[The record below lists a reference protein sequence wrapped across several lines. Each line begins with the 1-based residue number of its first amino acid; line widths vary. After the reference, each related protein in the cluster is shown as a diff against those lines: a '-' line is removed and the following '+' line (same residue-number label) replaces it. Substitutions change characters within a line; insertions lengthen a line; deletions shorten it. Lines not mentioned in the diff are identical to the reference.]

1 MTPTFKILLT
11 SLFLLFPAE
20 ILVSAGKYPYCKLT
34 ATHEYHDN
42 FGPLFLEHRY
52 ACTFPPSP
60 SVSRHH
66 HHPPPRTYSDRIWG
80 PIRLPPP
87 WDHPAGSQAGDA
99 RVAERGGIISEAV
112 DYMQQLRG
120 SQQKHQIVS
129 YGCEYLSDAQQLP
142 QNKYSNLFWGVSQLA
157 NQTCLAPGE
166 AVEFVDYHRPWT
178 ADWRFTNVNRGKE
191 TICDWYTE
199 MANIGRALHYFCFHT
214 LGRSENEEFSG
225 GEEIVAFGR
234 DSDERR
240 GQRWCLR
247 YSKKGWGEK
256 LFSKECLG
264 A

>member
-129 YGCEYLSDAQQLP
+129 YGCEYLSDAQRLP
-142 QNKYSNLFWGVSQLA
+142 QNKYSNLFWGVSQLT

-199 MANIGRALHYFCFHT
+199 IANIGRALHYFCFHT

>member
-1 MTPTFKILLT
+1 MMPTFEILLT
-11 SLFLLFPAE
+11 SLILLFPAGT
-20 ILVSAGKYPYCKLT
+20 LGSAGKYPHCKLT
-34 ATHEYHDN
+34 ATHEYHDD
-42 FGPLFLEHRY
+42 FGPLFLENRY
-52 ACTFPPSP
+52 ACTFPHSP
-60 SVSRHH
+60 ST
-66 HHPPPRTYSDRIWG
+66 HPPKTLSESTWG

-87 WDHPAGSQAGDA
+87 WDHPAGSQAGDP
-99 RVAERGGIISEAV
+99 RVAERGSIISEAV
-112 DYMQQLRG
+112 DYAQQLRG

-129 YGCEYLSDAQQLP
+129 YGCEYLPDAQRLP

-166 AVEFVDYHRPWT
+166 VVEFVDYRRPWT
-178 ADWRFTNVNRGKE
+178 PDWRFTNVNRGKE

-199 MANIGRALHYFCFHT
+199 LANVGRALHYFCYHT
-214 LGRSENEEFSG
+214 LGRPENEEFSG

-256 LFSKECLG
+256 VFGKECLG
-264 A
+264 V